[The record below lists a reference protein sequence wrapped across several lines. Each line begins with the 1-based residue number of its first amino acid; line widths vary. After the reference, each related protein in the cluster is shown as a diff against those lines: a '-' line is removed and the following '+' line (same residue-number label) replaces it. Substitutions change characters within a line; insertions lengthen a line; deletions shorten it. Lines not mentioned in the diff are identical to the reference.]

1 MLRDQA
7 ASLQGLVEVFRV
19 SDDEEQAG
27 NAGLETGE
35 AVRMTPA

>member
-19 SDDEEQAG
+19 SDDDGRGAD
-27 NAGLETGE
+27 GE
-35 AVRMTPA
+35 GAVEPAEMTLPA